1 MGQEDVDFDYP
12 FSNLPSAL
20 VEPLPPV
27 FLLYLTSTF
36 PSVVGRRACR
46 YVSETTVVTLETN
59 YRSTQSIL
67 DVTNRIIDL
76 TPKPH
81 AKELR
86 SVKGTRP

>member
-1 MGQEDVDFDYP
+1 MDFDYP
-12 FSNLPSAL
+12 FDNLPSAL
-20 VEPLPPV
+20 AEPLPRV
-27 FLLYLTSTF
+27 FLLLSYFNLSLSGWT
-36 PSVVGRRACR
+36 RAWW
-46 YVSETTVVTLETN
+46 YVSEATVVTLETN
-59 YRSTQSIL
+59 YRSIQSIL